1 MVNFLQRFL
10 ARLRELFSSPAP
22 PGPVGQLPEPVIRRV
37 LQIVFDPRLPS
48 HPNQRLS
55 SFLGWTPVD
64 SLIQGYIQD
73 LQTSSHGYLQYRV
86 IDKIA
91 VDGFPAKKDGFSYT
105 IDEYLQALQNPGSQ
119 HQPDLADYERIL
131 ADFDVVARINSGDFD
146 EVWMFGMPYGGFYES
161 IMVGPEAFF
170 CNAPP
175 LTHTGANKR
184 FLMMGFNYQRGV
196 GEMLEAFGHRAEF
209 ILARTFRNTT
219 GGANLWSRFIR
230 YDKSHPGRA
239 ECGNVHFAPNSLT
252 DYDWGNPR
260 FVPSRCRN
268 WAQFADLSGAPV
280 MVNSAE
286 WGNGDIRKHH
296 TWWLS
301 LFPHFAGLSQG
312 IAWNWWQYVSD
323 P

>member
-86 IDKIA
+86 IEKIA

-105 IDEYLQALQNPGSQ
+105 VDEYL
-119 HQPDLADYERIL
+119 
-131 ADFDVVARINSGDFD
+131 
-146 EVWMFGMPYGGFYES
+146 
-161 IMVGPEAFF
+161 
-170 CNAPP
+170 
-175 LTHTGANKR
+175 
-184 FLMMGFNYQRGV
+184 
-196 GEMLEAFGHRAEF
+196 
-209 ILARTFRNTT
+209 
-219 GGANLWSRFIR
+219 
-230 YDKSHPGRA
+230 
-239 ECGNVHFAPNSLT
+239 
-252 DYDWGNPR
+252 
-260 FVPSRCRN
+260 
-268 WAQFADLSGAPV
+268 
-280 MVNSAE
+280 
-286 WGNGDIRKHH
+286 
-296 TWWLS
+296 TWKLS
-301 LFPHFAGLSQG
+301 LFPHFAGRSQG